1 MELLLL
7 AIYSFFVWLIFFK
20 FKWLPWNFVSQV
32 IVITIPIVGITV
44 MILALNVVAPS
55 SHDVRV
61 INYVVQVVPQV
72 TGQITEVPV
81 VDNSE
86 VKKGDV
92 LFRIDSVP
100 FALRVKELESQ
111 LANTRAVVDQLGDEM
126 LAAREATSSYRVQLA
141 LAEKRVQQYKDL
153 AASGAGN
160 RFDLEKAETDV
171 ADLRTKIA
179 AAVAQEEKVRKRM
192 SANFGGDQAEVAEIR
207 AQLATARWSLEK
219 TTVLAPGDGWAIN
232 VQIRPGSFAAALPLR
247 PVMTVVMKDQ
257 QVYMLYT
264 QNELRA
270 VVPGNEAEFS
280 LQSIPGKL
288 MKGRVKDII
297 WAQGQG
303 QSAPSGE
310 LPRTTAEI
318 PPGRFAVEVEP
329 EDSTIFL
336 AAGARGAGAI
346 YTDSGKLIHL
356 VRKVIVRV
364 STKLD
369 YLILKLH

>member
-20 FKWLPWNFVSQV
+20 FKWLPWTFVSQV

-81 VDNSE
+81 VDNQKS
-86 VKKGDV
+86 
-92 LFRIDSVP
+92 RRATCSSSIDSVP

-126 LAAREATSSYRVQLA
+126 HAAREATSSYRVQLA

-153 AASGAGN
+153 VEGGAGN
-160 RFDLEKAETDV
+160 RFDLESAETDV

-207 AQLATARWSLEK
+207 AQLATARWSLR
-219 TTVLAPGDGWAIN
+219 
-232 VQIRPGSFAAALPLR
+232 RPRSSPPAMGGPSTSRSGP
-247 PVMTVVMKDQ
+247 
-257 QVYMLYT
+257 
-264 QNELRA
+264 
-270 VVPGNEAEFS
+270 
-280 LQSIPGKL
+280 
-288 MKGRVKDII
+288 
-297 WAQGQG
+297 
-303 QSAPSGE
+303 APS
-310 LPRTTAEI
+310 
-318 PPGRFAVEVEP
+318 PPHCR
-329 EDSTIFL
+329 
-336 AAGARGAGAI
+336 
-346 YTDSGKLIHL
+346 SGP
-356 VRKVIVRV
+356 
-364 STKLD
+364 
-369 YLILKLH
+369 